1 MPEVAMPEVNCA
13 VDCKDG
19 CVLGDRCPHKAS
31 QQEASQ
37 FIENTS
43 LDAMLEMA
51 AEAVRRKQE
60 ERKANASEGPKWVF
74 PEEGIQP
81 PQ

>member
-1 MPEVAMPEVNCA
+1 MLEVNCA

-19 CVLGDRCPHKAS
+19 CVLGDQCPHKDS
-31 QQEASQ
+31 QQEASK

-43 LDAMLEMA
+43 LDSMLEMA
-51 AEAVRRKQE
+51 AEAVRRKQD
-60 ERKANASEGPKWVF
+60 ERKSQAGEGPKWVF